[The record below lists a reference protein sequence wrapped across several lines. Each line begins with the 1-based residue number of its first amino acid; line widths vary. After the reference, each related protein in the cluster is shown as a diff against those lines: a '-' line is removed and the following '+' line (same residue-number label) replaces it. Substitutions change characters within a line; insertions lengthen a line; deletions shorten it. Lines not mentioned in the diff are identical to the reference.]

1 MQWVRDRLTGPQL
14 EYSYVWK
21 TLLQYSSKKKTTT
34 SEEAYSVL
42 SIAGGSDAPIETPNP
57 FTGMYDAIVRSNKHR
72 IKSTIDTST
81 TTTTA
86 ATSEVSVFKPEERL
100 SFSQA
105 LWAYTVGKQ
114 SLRQFCYVCECRK

>member
-72 IKSTIDTST
+72 IKSTQETST
-81 TTTTA
+81 TTAA
-86 ATSEVSVFKPEERL
+86 ATASEVSVFKPEERL

-105 LWAYTVGKQ
+105 LWAYTIGKQ
-114 SLRQFCYVCECRK
+114 SLS